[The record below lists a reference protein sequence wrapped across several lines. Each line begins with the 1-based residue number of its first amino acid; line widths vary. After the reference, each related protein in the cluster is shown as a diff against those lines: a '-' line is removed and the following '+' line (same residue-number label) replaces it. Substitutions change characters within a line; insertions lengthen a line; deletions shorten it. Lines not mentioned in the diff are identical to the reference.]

1 MNFSM
6 VRPCEKCPFRKD
18 IPAYLRKD
26 RVIEIVSALKVDG
39 TFPCHETVTHD
50 DDGEHLSTPEEQF
63 CAGAMVMLEKS
74 EDAEQAPLNQMLR
87 IAERLGFYDHKK
99 LDMKSSVFDC
109 FSDMIEA
116 QDR

>member
-18 IPAYLRKD
+18 IRAYLRKG
-26 RVIEIVSALKVDG
+26 RVIEIVSALKNGG
-39 TFPCHETVTHD
+39 TFACHETVHLN
-50 DDGEHLSTPEEQF
+50 DDGDPVQPTPEEQF
-63 CAGAMVMLEKS
+63 CAGAMVMLENV
-74 EDAEQAPLNQMLR
+74 EIAHLNQMVR
-87 IAERLGFYDHKK
+87 IAERLGFYDPEK
-99 LDMKSSVFDC
+99 LDMKSPVFDC